1 MDGLIALAIAMG
13 IGRFAFTPVLPMMQA
28 DAGLSVAQGGWLAS
42 ANYVGYLVGALAALR
57 LRMAAGMVIRLGLA
71 LVGVTTLAMSLLHDF
86 TAWVVLRFAA
96 GVASAWVLV
105 FVSSW
110 GFPKP
115 EVVFSGVGTGVA
127 IAGFVSLV
135 LMELHAASNEAWI
148 VLGAMAM
155 IAAGFIWPAFKG
167 APTQAANGNAE
178 HRWTAESLRMVFC
191 YGAFGFGYI
200 IPATFLPVMAKQA
213 IDDPALFGWSWP
225 VFGVAAAASTWLVGP
240 LRRGSADPARRVGGD
255 RAVWIGSLLVM
266 AAGVVAPAVW
276 PSFAS
281 VVLAG
286 LLVGGTFMVAT
297 MVGIQ
302 EARRV
307 AGPSARALI
316 AAMTSAFAAGQIAG
330 PVVVGIIDNFTLS
343 LAAAALLLVAS
354 ALLLWR
360 YP

>member
-1 MDGLIALAIAMG
+1 MEGLIALAIAMG
-13 IGRFAFTPVLPMMQA
+13 IGRFAFTPILPMMQA
-28 DAGLSVAQGGWLAS
+28 DAGLTFAQGGWLAS

-57 LRMAAGMVIRLGLA
+57 LRMRAGTVIRIGLA
-71 LVGVTTLAMSLLHDF
+71 LVGVTTLAMALLHDF

-115 EVVFSGVGTGVA
+115 EAVFSGVGTGIA
-127 IAGFVSLV
+127 IAGLVCLV
-135 LMELHAASNEAWI
+135 LMGLHATSNEAWI
-148 VLGAMAM
+148 VLGAIALV
-155 IAAGFIWPAFKG
+155 AAGFIWPAFKS
-167 APTQAANGNAE
+167 TAAQVADGNSE
-178 HRWTAESLRMVFC
+178 HRWTAESIRLVFC

-200 IPATFLPVMAKQA
+200 IPATFLPVMARQA

-225 VFGVAAAASTWLVGP
+225 VFGAAAAASTWLAG
-240 LRRGSADPARRVGGD
+240 LRRRASND
-255 RAVWIGSLLVM
+255 RAVWIGSHIVM
-266 AAGVVAPAVW
+266 AAGVMAPVVW
-276 PSFAS
+276 PTFAS

-307 AGPSARALI
+307 AGASVRALI

-330 PVVVGIIDNFTLS
+330 PVVVSLIDNFTFS
-343 LAAAALLLVAS
+343 LVAAALLLVAS
-354 ALLLWR
+354 ALVLWR
-360 YP
+360 FP